1 LRLNRILM
9 KKLSLFVL
17 CCFVSLLANS
27 QNIEK
32 PVEFQDSLFSVSL
45 FKTIKISEN
54 LSFNPGLTIRHKTV
68 FNTLE
73 TPLFLNFESSDD
85 TSYFFGISS
94 RTVINRTEFGLKV
107 PYIREPSR
115 IFISAGKKFN
125 FDNGAKANF
134 SINFPLEMNLGL
146 KF

>member
-1 LRLNRILM
+1 M

-17 CCFVSLLANS
+17 CGLISLLANS
-27 QNIEK
+27 QNTEK

-45 FKTIKISEN
+45 FKTIKISQN
-54 LSFNPGLTIRHKTV
+54 LSLNPGLTIRHKTV
-68 FNTLE
+68 FNTFE
-73 TPLFLNFESSDD
+73 TPLFLTYESSDD
-85 TSYFFGISS
+85 ASYFFGVSS

-107 PYIREPSR
+107 PYIEEPSR
-115 IFISAGKKFN
+115 MFISVGKKLN

-134 SINFPLEMNLGL
+134 SINFPLEMNLGF